1 MWYNRRGR
9 GRGQVDE
16 VGTETDGQGPLP
28 SMGEAA
34 KKPSARVPGMAE
46 HQRSPSAA
54 VIIAEEHLAVEES
67 QHASAAKHWGAVST

>member
-1 MWYNRRGR
+1 
-9 GRGQVDE
+9 
-16 VGTETDGQGPLP
+16 
-28 SMGEAA
+28 
-34 KKPSARVPGMAE
+34 MAE